1 MDQRVAR
8 QLSLNYL
15 VENNMKEKLKS
26 RKLWVAIGGVLTVLA
41 TEWANISPEMA
52 EQIIGAVVVIVP
64 AYIGGQGIVDA
75 VKEYAAKK

>member
-1 MDQRVAR
+1 MAR

>member
-1 MDQRVAR
+1 
-8 QLSLNYL
+8 
-15 VENNMKEKLKS
+15 MKEKLKS

>member
-64 AYIGGQGIVDA
+64 SYVAGQGLVDC

>member
-1 MDQRVAR
+1 
-8 QLSLNYL
+8 
-15 VENNMKEKLKS
+15 MKEKLKS

-41 TEWANISPEMA
+41 TEWANISPEMS

-75 VKEYAAKK
+75 VKEYTAGPRG